1 MSAAAGRETLHG
13 ELASFYPS
21 EVLQLLMLARA
32 TGRLELERQG
42 ERVTLVIEDGRPVF
56 ARTNATSVRVGEV
69 LLHRGA
75 VTREA
80 LDLALAMQRDHP
92 GERVGQMLVTGGA
105 VPREELE
112 RAVREVVKRIV
123 YGVLLWREGV
133 FRFVPGVESG
143 EDVKLDLE
151 LDRLILD
158 GLRHADEERR

>member
-1 MSAAAGRETLHG
+1 MTAGPGRETLRG
-13 ELASFYPS
+13 ELSAFYPA

-56 ARTNATSVRVGEV
+56 ARTNASSVRVGDV
-69 LLHRGA
+69 LVHRGA
-75 VTREA
+75 VSREA
-80 LDLALAMQRDHP
+80 LELALAMQRDRP
-92 GERVGQMLVTGGA
+92 GARIGEMLVTGGA
-105 VPREELE
+105 VPREALE
-112 RAVREVVKRIV
+112 QAVREVVKRIC
-123 YGVLLWREGV
+123 YGVLLWREGT
-133 FRFVPGVESG
+133 FRFVPGVDAG